1 MKIILH
7 IDLNAFFA
15 QAEILK
21 NPSLSGKPIAVGY
34 DSRRGVLSTA
44 SYEARKYGVSSGMPV
59 SMAREKCPSLILV
72 ASDYPYYSRL
82 SKGFMS
88 YLHRIFPILEQASID
103 ECYVDATSVFH
114 SDRLEEEL
122 FDLQMSI
129 YRNTQLKCSIGCSYN
144 RFLAKMA
151 SDMKK
156 PLGITIIH
164 KEDIPEMIW
173 PLAIKDMFGIGK
185 KTYPRLEAIQIKTIG
200 DLARTDSLEAKKIL
214 GSLFVHYRE
223 LANGYGSD
231 ELDTSAFDPKSIS
244 AERTFKDDVTD
255 FDDVK
260 SMLSTCASEV
270 YQELIFYG
278 KMSDTVVVKLRNSD
292 FITKS
297 KRRKIDHMI
306 SSKEELLMVA
316 LNIYESFYQGEPL
329 RLVGLGLEHVVD
341 GNGRQKPEKK
351 EETEENTIFFQEKGD
366 DDESF

>member
-44 SYEARKYGVSSGMPV
+44 SYEARKFGVTSGMPV
-59 SMAREKCPSLILV
+59 SMAKEKCPSLILV
-72 ASDYPYYSRL
+72 ASDYHYYSRL

-88 YLHRIFPILEQASID
+88 YLHRLFPILEQASID
-103 ECYVDATSVFH
+103 ECYVDATGILH
-114 SDRLEEEL
+114 DKRLEEEL

-156 PLGITIIH
+156 PLGITLIR
-164 KEDIPEMIW
+164 KSDIPEMIW

-185 KTYPRLEAIQIKTIG
+185 KTYPRLEAIGIKTIG
-200 DLARTDSLEAKKIL
+200 DLAKTDSQDAKKIL

-223 LANGYGSD
+223 LANGFGSD
-231 ELDTSAFDPKSIS
+231 ELDTAAFDPKSIS

-260 SMLSTCASEV
+260 SMLNTCAFEV
-270 YQELIFYG
+270 YQELVSYG
-278 KMSDTVVVKLRNSD
+278 KMSDTVVLKLRNSD

-297 KRRKIDHMI
+297 KRKKLDHMI

-316 LNIYESFYQGEPL
+316 LNIYETFYQGEPL
-329 RLVGLGLEHVVD
+329 RLVGLGLEHVID
-341 GNGRQKPEKK
+341 RTETQKIKQTDEV
-351 EETEENTIFFQEKGD
+351 EENNIFYQERGNE
-366 DDESF
+366 DESH